1 MGSVRT
7 ALFNWL
13 YARHTGGKFLL
24 RIEDTDRER
33 STQEYTDA
41 IFEAMQWL
49 GMQQDEPVVV
59 QSERV
64 AHHVA
69 AAQSLVDQGKAYRC
83 FCSPEAIQAMRDRAM
98 QEKGRV
104 MYDGTCR
111 DANHAHDETRPYVI
125 RFRMR
130 EGGAT
135 TIEDQVLGPI
145 TIDDREFDDFII
157 VRSDGTPTYN
167 FVVVCDDADMQV
179 THVIRG
185 QDHVN
190 NTFKQHHLYDALG
203 LAVPAFAHLPL
214 IDGLSKRKGSTSVQA
229 YRDRGY
235 LQEAVINYIA
245 RLGWSHGDE
254 EIFSPS
260 DLIAKFDLSGVNRA
274 SGTYDET
281 KMAWVNAQWMKRLS
295 VSELAERALP
305 FVQAQHPAAV
315 MDDRFLGLTA
325 LLQPRAADLVAFAE
339 AAAFVYVTPT
349 EYDEKA
355 CSKWMK
361 AGSRA
366 PFVDLLDA
374 FEGLSTFDVVHIEQA
389 FEAVIARHEIGMGK
403 LAQPVRI
410 ALTGTAMSPSIY
422 ETVELVGQAAVVAR
436 MQAALHLLPDP
447 A

>member
-33 STQEYTDA
+33 STQEFTDA

-49 GMQQDEPVVV
+49 GMAQDEPVVV

-111 DANHAHDETRPYVI
+111 DANHAHDDTRPYVI

-254 EIFSPS
+254 EIFSPG

-315 MDDRFLGLTA
+315 MDDRFLALTA

-349 EYDEKA
+349 AYDEKA

-422 ETVELVGQAAVVAR
+422 ETVELVGQAEVVAR

>member
-24 RIEDTDRER
+24 RIEDTYRER

-203 LAVPAFAHLPL
+203 LAVQAFAHLPL

-254 EIFSPS
+254 
-260 DLIAKFDLSGVNRA
+260 
-274 SGTYDET
+274 
-281 KMAWVNAQWMKRLS
+281 
-295 VSELAERALP
+295 
-305 FVQAQHPAAV
+305 
-315 MDDRFLGLTA
+315 
-325 LLQPRAADLVAFAE
+325 
-339 AAAFVYVTPT
+339 
-349 EYDEKA
+349 
-355 CSKWMK
+355 
-361 AGSRA
+361 
-366 PFVDLLDA
+366 
-374 FEGLSTFDVVHIEQA
+374 
-389 FEAVIARHEIGMGK
+389 
-403 LAQPVRI
+403 
-410 ALTGTAMSPSIY
+410 
-422 ETVELVGQAAVVAR
+422 
-436 MQAALHLLPDP
+436 
-447 A
+447 

>member
-13 YARHTGGKFLL
+13 YARHTGGQFLL

-33 STQEYTDA
+33 STQEFTDA
-41 IFEAMQWL
+41 IFEAMDWL
-49 GMQQDEPVVV
+49 GMAQDEPVVV

-64 AHHVA
+64 SHHLA

-83 FCSPEAIQAMRDRAM
+83 FCSPDEIQAMRDRAM

-111 DANHAHDETRPYVI
+111 DKQHPQDDARPYVI

-130 EGGAT
+130 QGGST

-167 FVVVCDDADMQV
+167 FVVVCDDADMRV

-190 NTFKQHHLYDALG
+190 NTFKQAHLYEALG
-203 LAVPAFAHLPL
+203 LPVPTFAHLPL

-254 EIFSPS
+254 EIFSPE
-260 DLIAKFDLSGVNRA
+260 DLIAKFDLPGVNRA

-295 VSELAERALP
+295 VEALAERALP
-305 FVQAQHPAAV
+305 FVQARYPEAQ
-315 MDDRFLGLTA
+315 MNETFFGLTA
-325 LLQPRAADLVAFAE
+325 LLQPRATDLVAFAE

-355 CSKWMK
+355 CKKWMK
-361 AGSRA
+361 AGARA
-366 PFVDLLDA
+366 AYIDLLQA
-374 FEGLSTFDVVHIEQA
+374 FEGLSTFDAMHIEQA
-389 FEAVIARHEIGMGK
+389 FDAVIARHELGMGK

-410 ALTGTAMSPSIY
+410 ALTGTAMSPSIH
-422 ETVELVGQAAVVAR
+422 ETVALVGQSQVVAR
-436 MQAALHLLPDP
+436 MQAALHLLPEP

>member
-59 QSERV
+59 QSDRV

-104 MYDGTCR
+104 MYDGTCS

-315 MDDRFLGLTA
+315 IDDRFLGLTA
-325 LLQPRAADLVAFAE
+325 LLQPRAVGLVGFAE

-422 ETVELVGQAAVVAR
+422 ETVELVGQAEVVAR